1 MYRLLVTGQ
10 NGQIGQSIKDRI
22 DHQEWDVLLT
32 DIDTL
37 DITSAEQISIVFN
50 AFKPHVVINAAGYTD
65 VDRAEQEIGAAES
78 INAYGPYLLA
88 IQCHNT
94 RALLIHFSTEYIF
107 NGKNHC
113 RYVETDTPAPLN
125 VYGRTKLQGEQY
137 IKAYL
142 SHYIIVRTSWVFS
155 EYGPN
160 FVTAMLALS
169 RGTKPIRIVNDQFGC
184 PTYAGDVAN
193 LVLDMAKDYTA
204 ETNRYEFGDYNFC
217 GNSSE
222 DCEGNSPEDTAGNR
236 TGDSADDGAG
246 DSAGTGV
253 STGDST
259 DDSGVSWFDFAR
271 AIFKELDKYQPGE
284 QRRNLTGVTSEEY
297 ASIATRPKNG
307 ILNCHKISPIFRP
320 SDWRRKLRHVIE
332 TTMA

>member
-1 MYRLLVTGQ
+1 MYRLLVAGRR
-10 NGQIGQSIKDRI
+10 GQIGQSIKDRI
-22 DHQEWDVLLT
+22 DAQEWTVLLT

-37 DITSAEQISIVFN
+37 DITNVEQVAAVLN
-50 AFKPHVVINAAGYTD
+50 AFKPDVVINAAGYTD
-65 VDRAEQEIGAAES
+65 VDKAEQDASLAES
-78 INAYGPYLLA
+78 VNAYGPYLLA
-88 IQCHNT
+88 IQCHHLG
-94 RALLIHFSTEYIF
+94 ALLIHFSTEYIF
-107 NGKNHC
+107 NGQGHG
-113 RYVETDTPAPLN
+113 RYVETDMPAPLN

-155 EYGPN
+155 EFAPN

-169 RGTKPIRIVNDQFGC
+169 RDTAPIRVVNDQFGC

-193 LVLDMAKDYTA
+193 LVLDIAKDYTA
-204 ETNRYEFGDYNFC
+204 ETHRYQCGDYNFC
-217 GNSSE
+217 GDS
-222 DCEGNSPEDTAGNR
+222 
-236 TGDSADDGAG
+236 GDSG
-246 DSAGTGV
+246 
-253 STGDST
+253 
-259 DDSGVSWFDFAR
+259 DSGVSWFDFAC
-271 AIFKELDKYQPGE
+271 AIFAELDKYQPGE
-284 QRRNLTGVTSEEY
+284 QGRNLIGVTSEAY